1 MENKVLRFI
10 SYVFVMVLTG
20 LSVICAET
28 VKTEAKSQGVS
39 IAGYKKAL
47 VGIKKSISLAA
58 YRNPDTIYKSGFICD
73 KKKGL
78 VVSVLSVAEACATV
92 ATYEL
97 TFSGGQ
103 KVEAKCLYKDPLID
117 IEILSFDPEKV
128 LGSIGEISVMST
140 RVNLDAEV
148 LIFSKNGEQEVVQK
162 ATVSSL
168 YETVRPLTQ
177 QVFRVSLN
185 TPGTSLGG
193 VGVLKDGTCAGIVLE
208 YSQTFA
214 RLLCV
219 DYLSD
224 ILEALKMSQK
234 PKRMFL
240 KDAYVAS
247 ASLADAARYS
257 AFPEAVLSDFL
268 KRYPDAL
275 AQGLMVTDVTSGS
288 VFEPGDVLWALEGE
302 QIGPSL
308 CRLQGLLNK
317 KSDKKKVA
325 IKVYRQGTEK
335 TLMAPLEDAWHY
347 VIDKMV
353 LFGGALFYESDL
365 QEYRVYNIPLKS
377 LMVSKVLPGSV
388 FDSVFPAFPINGP
401 PISYAQIRGMAGLPL
416 ISLSDLLSKMPQIA
430 VNSHFSVLFKD
441 FGCGVRGDNMLTTN
455 RGLQENYVDFL
466 ASTSI
471 PELLTW
477 SDVKHSWDRSP
488 IALPEQK
495 CLIQ

>member
-1 MENKVLRFI
+1 MLRFV
-10 SYVFVMVLTG
+10 SYVLLMFLIG
-20 LSVICAET
+20 PSVVCAEA
-28 VKTEAKSQGVS
+28 VKAGPKKQGVS
-39 IAGYKKAL
+39 IVDYKKAL
-47 VGIKKSISLAA
+47 VGVKKSISLAA

-73 KKKGL
+73 KKRGL
-78 VVSVLSVAEACATV
+78 VVSVLNPAEACATV

-117 IEILSFDPEKV
+117 IEILSFDPEKI
-128 LGSIGEISVMST
+128 LGSIAEISIMSP
-140 RVNLDAEV
+140 RVNLDSEV

-193 VGVLKDGTCAGIVLE
+193 VGVLKDGTCAGVVLE

-214 RLLCV
+214 RLLCA
-219 DYLSD
+219 DYLNN
-224 ILEALKMSQK
+224 ILTALKMSQK
-234 PKRMFL
+234 PKRMFI
-240 KDAYVAS
+240 KDAYIAS

-257 AFPEAVLSDFL
+257 GFPETVLTDFL

-275 AQGLMVTDVTSGS
+275 AQGLMITDVMSDS
-288 VFEPGDVLWALEGE
+288 VFQPGDVLWALDGE
-302 QIGPSL
+302 SIGPSL
-308 CRLQGLLNK
+308 CRFQSLLNQKTK
-317 KSDKKKVA
+317 KTVP
-325 IKVYRQGTEK
+325 IKIYRQGKEK
-335 TLMAPLEDAWHY
+335 TLAVSLDDAWHY

-388 FDSVFPAFPINGP
+388 FDSVFPAFPMSGP
-401 PISYAQIRGMAGLPL
+401 PISYAQIHGMAALSL
-416 ISLSDLLSKMPQIA
+416 TSLSDLLEKMPQIS
-430 VNSHFSVLFKD
+430 VNSHFSVLFRD
-441 FGCGVRGDNMLTTN
+441 YGCGVRGDNMLTTN
-455 RGLQENYVDFL
+455 RALQENYVDFI

-477 SDVKHSWDRSP
+477 SDTKRAWERLP